1 MGEEL
6 VSGEVRTHIT
16 FVDVCLSYMGKVHSP
31 PQITIVTS
39 KMSLITD
46 HYNKCNNIGK
56 VWNSRKITKM
66 WHGDMKWANSVGEK
80 WCW

>member
-56 VWNSRKITKM
+56 V
-66 WHGDMKWANSVGEK
+66 
-80 WCW
+80 